1 MNNLFYTGE
10 SQSSKKEGII
20 ALKQGR
26 LSVGFSFIKTKR
38 GRKGRAQTLFF
49 LSTG

>member
-26 LSVGFSFIKTKR
+26 LSVGFSLSKR
-38 GRKGRAQTLFF
+38 KYNVKQWWYYFF
-49 LSTG
+49 

>member
-26 LSVGFSFIKTKR
+26 LSVGFSFIKTN
-38 GRKGRAQTLFF
+38 LWSLPF
-49 LSTG
+49 LQHRF